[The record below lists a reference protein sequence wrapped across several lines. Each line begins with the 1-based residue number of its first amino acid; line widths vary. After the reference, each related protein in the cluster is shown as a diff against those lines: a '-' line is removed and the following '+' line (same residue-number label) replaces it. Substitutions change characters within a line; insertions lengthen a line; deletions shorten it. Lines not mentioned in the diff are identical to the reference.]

1 MSSEY
6 LITNI
11 QTIHWSCFIV
21 TICTLWPFPL
31 KMRINVLWL
40 QYCYLGPLKSGPAC
54 LTNWKLRQ
62 SLVSGRRR
70 PGPELHAV
78 GAGLSPS
85 RCSPVLSPLL
95 SRPQPSS
102 SSSAT
107 SCGRR
112 ATPRR
117 LSLCSRPWSTSHSS
131 SPTVWRACPP
141 KARCVSCLS
150 PQLLSPPLLL
160 LGRGVVNRSW
170 W

>member
-21 TICTLWPFPL
+21 TISTLAISFKNENKCT
-31 KMRINVLWL
+31 MTAVLL
-40 QYCYLGPLKSGPAC
+40 LGSFKVRTC
-54 LTNWKLRQ
+54 LSHQLEATTVAGFGEKTAGCRAARCGSWSLPVQ
-62 SLVSGRRR
+62 VLTSLV
-70 PGPELHAV
+70 
-78 GAGLSPS
+78 
-85 RCSPVLSPLL
+85 PLL

-117 LSLCSRPWSTSHSS
+117 PSLCSRPWSTSHSS
-131 SPTVWRACPP
+131 SPTV
-141 KARCVSCLS
+141 
-150 PQLLSPPLLL
+150 
-160 LGRGVVNRSW
+160 
-170 W
+170 